1 MLQSSQGDITQGWCH
16 TPVSLWISNRVQQY
30 LSPAC
35 PLITYEHPFFFIDSK
50 GSARMATV
58 SVVAFSFLLT
68 TGTLRKVSGAVPC
81 SRDLQIWKLCLNMLS
96 NPVTKT
102 LTDREEKHSDTISQ
116 FNWWK
121 EIIKITILLVSLLIY
136 IFFPLCLQLF
146 LPLWKVRLSL
156 PVHHI

>member
-1 MLQSSQGDITQGWCH
+1 
-16 TPVSLWISNRVQQY
+16 
-30 LSPAC
+30 
-35 PLITYEHPFFFIDSK
+35 
-50 GSARMATV
+50 MATV

-116 FNWWK
+116 FN
-121 EIIKITILLVSLLIY
+121 
-136 IFFPLCLQLF
+136 
-146 LPLWKVRLSL
+146 
-156 PVHHI
+156 